1 MSSALIELS
10 NGLADAVERA
20 GRSVV
25 AVNEGGQSGVSGT
38 LWRNGVAVTAE
49 HTIRGE
55 EQVTIV
61 VPSGETVP
69 AAIAGRDPTTDIAVL
84 KLADTGTVAELA
96 DPAQVRVGQ
105 IVLAVGRRGRN
116 GLSAS
121 YGVVS
126 ARGGAWR
133 TWSGG
138 RIDHSLSLDL
148 TPYPGF
154 SGGPLVDVQGRVL
167 GINTSG
173 PRRSVVTIPV
183 PTVNRVVDQ
192 LLTKGKI
199 ARGYL
204 GAGLQPVRIPDGLQ
218 KSLRLEGDCGLLIVV
233 LAPGG
238 PADKAG
244 LMVGDIVVAVDGDVI
259 GDLADLQA
267 ALDPERV
274 GKTLGARILRGGAL
288 TEVKITVVERP
299 GGSNERLGESSRRES
314 R

>member
-20 GRSVV
+20 GRCVV

-38 LWRNGVAVTAE
+38 LWRDDVVVTSE
-49 HTIRGE
+49 HTIRSE
-55 EQVTIV
+55 EKVTLV
-61 VPSGETVP
+61 LPSGENASATV
-69 AAIAGRDPTTDIAVL
+69 AGRDASTDLAVL
-84 KLADTGTVAELA
+84 RLQRAGAGTAAELA
-96 DPAQVRVGQ
+96 DPGQVRVGQ

-133 TWSGG
+133 TWAGG
-138 RIDHSLSLDL
+138 RIDHSLRLDL

-154 SGGPLVDVQGRVL
+154 SGGPLVDVHGRVL

-173 PRRSVVTIPV
+173 PRRSVLTIPV

-192 LLTKGKI
+192 LLAKGRI
-199 ARGYL
+199 ARGYI
-204 GAGLQPVRIPDGLQ
+204 GAGLQPVQVPEALRKRL
-218 KSLRLEGDCGLLIVV
+218 SLERDRGLLVIM

-238 PADKAG
+238 PAEKAG
-244 LMVGDIVVAVDGDVI
+244 IVIGDIVVAVEGQTI
-259 GDLADLQA
+259 NDLADLQA
-267 ALDPERV
+267 ALDPEQV
-274 GKTLGARILRGGAL
+274 GKSLSVRILRGGAL
-288 TEVKITVVERP
+288 TEGKITVGERTET
-299 GGSNERLGESSRRES
+299 ER
-314 R
+314 

>member
-38 LWRNGVAVTAE
+38 FWRDGVVVTAE

-55 EQVTIV
+55 EQVTV
-61 VPSGETVP
+61 VAPSGDTLPATV
-69 AAIAGRDPTTDIAVL
+69 AGRDPSTDIAVL
-84 KLADTGTVAELA
+84 KLASSTTVAEFA
-96 DPAQVRVGQ
+96 DLAQVRVGQ

-138 RIDHSLSLDL
+138 RIDHSLRLDL
-148 TPYPGF
+148 SPYPGF
-154 SGGPLVDVQGRVL
+154 SGGPLVDVHGRVL

-173 PRRSVVTIPV
+173 PRRSVLTIPV

-192 LLTKGKI
+192 LLAKGRI

-204 GAGLQPVRIPDGLQ
+204 GAGLQPVRIPDALQ
-218 KSLRLEGDCGLLIVV
+218 KGLRLDGNRGLLIVM

-238 PADKAG
+238 PAEKAG
-244 LMVGDIVVAVDGDVI
+244 LMVGDIVVAVDGDLI

-274 GKTLGARILRGGAL
+274 GKTLAVRILRGGAL
-288 TEVKITVVERP
+288 TEAKVTIAERT
-299 GGSNERLGESSRRES
+299 GRQ
-314 R
+314 

>member
-1 MSSALIELS
+1 MSSALVVLS

-38 LWRNGVAVTAE
+38 VWREGVVVTAE

-69 AAIAGRDPTTDIAVL
+69 ATVAGRDPSTDVAVL
-84 KLADTGTVAELA
+84 KVAGVATVSEFADLE
-96 DPAQVRVGQ
+96 QVRVGQ
-105 IVLAVGRRGRN
+105 IVLAIGRRGRN

-138 RIDHSLSLDL
+138 RIDHSLRLDL

-154 SGGPLVDVQGRVL
+154 SGGPLVDVHGRVL

-173 PRRSVVTIPV
+173 PRRSVLTIPV

-192 LLTKGKI
+192 LLAKGKI
-199 ARGYL
+199 VRGYI
-204 GAGLQPVRIPDGLQ
+204 GAALQPVRIPDALQ
-218 KSLRLEGDCGLLIVV
+218 KHLRLESNRGLLVV
-233 LAPGG
+233 MLAAGG
-238 PADKAG
+238 PAEKAG
-244 LMVGDIVVAVDGDVI
+244 VMVGDILVVVDGGLI
-259 GDLADLQA
+259 GDLTDLQA

-274 GKTLGARILRGGAL
+274 GKTLNARIVRGGSLA
-288 TEVKITVVERP
+288 EAKITVAERS
-299 GGSNERLGESSRRES
+299 GRE
-314 R
+314 

>member
-1 MSSALIELS
+1 MSSTLIELS

-20 GRSVV
+20 GRCVV

-38 LWRNGVAVTAE
+38 LWRDGVVVTAE

-55 EQVTIV
+55 DQITV
-61 VPSGETVP
+61 VEPSGETVP
-69 AAIAGRDPTTDIAVL
+69 ATVAGRDPSTDIAVL
-84 KLADTGTVAELA
+84 KVATAATVAEFA
-96 DPAQVRVGQ
+96 DLAQVRVGQ

-138 RIDHSLSLDL
+138 RIDHSLRLDL

-154 SGGPLVDVQGRVL
+154 SGGPLVDVHGRVL

-173 PRRSVVTIPV
+173 QRRSVLTIPV
-183 PTVNRVVDQ
+183 PTVNRVVEQ
-192 LLTKGKI
+192 LLVKGKI
-199 ARGYL
+199 ARGYF
-204 GAGLQPVRIPDGLQ
+204 GAGLQPVRIPEALQ
-218 KSLRLEGDCGLLIVV
+218 KSLRLEGNRGLLVV
-233 LAPGG
+233 MLAPSG
-238 PADKAG
+238 PAEKAG
-244 LMVGDIVVAVDGDVI
+244 LMVGDIVVALDGEMI

-274 GKTLGARILRGGAL
+274 GKALAARILRGGVL
-288 TEVKITVVERP
+288 TDTKITVAERT
-299 GGSNERLGESSRRES
+299 GRE
-314 R
+314 

>member
-38 LWRNGVAVTAE
+38 LWRDAVVVTAE

-55 EQVTIV
+55 EKVTLV
-61 VPSGETVP
+61 LPSGDNASATV
-69 AAIAGRDPTTDIAVL
+69 AGRDPSTDLAVL
-84 KLADTGTVAELA
+84 KLETAAGTVAELA
-96 DPAQVRVGQ
+96 DPGQVRVGQ
-105 IVLAVGRRGRN
+105 IVLAIGRRGRT

-121 YGVVS
+121 YGVIG

-138 RIDHSLSLDL
+138 RIDHSLRLDL

-154 SGGPLVDVQGRVL
+154 SGGPLVDVHGRVL

-173 PRRSVVTIPV
+173 PRRSVLTIPA

-192 LLTKGKI
+192 LLAKGRI

-204 GAGLQPVRIPDGLQ
+204 GAGLQPVRISEALQ
-218 KSLRLEGDCGLLIVV
+218 KTLRLERDRGLLVV
-233 LAPGG
+233 MLAPGG
-238 PADKAG
+238 PADTAG
-244 LMVGDIVVAVDGDVI
+244 IMIGDIVVAVPGQSI
-259 GDLADLQA
+259 HDLADLQA
-267 ALDPERV
+267 VLDPEQV
-274 GKTLGARILRGGAL
+274 GNTFPVRILRGGAL
-288 TEVKITVVERP
+288 TDVKLTVGER
-299 GGSNERLGESSRRES
+299 GEREP
-314 R
+314 